1 MLGRVGGYLSLHDI
15 QEKDMKDEYERHNAY
30 VRCSEWWT
38 YLLDIAVTIIA
49 MSDSAKRLGTCIL
62 LRPIVGCGRHV
73 ALALHI
79 LFKLLRLGDAI

>member
-1 MLGRVGGYLSLHDI
+1 MLGRVGGYLSLDDI
-15 QEKDMKDEYERHNAY
+15 QEKDIKDEYERDNAY
-30 VRCSEWWT
+30 VEWWT
-38 YLLDIAVTIIA
+38 YLLDIVVTIIA
-49 MSDSAKRLGTCIL
+49 MSDSAKRLGPCIL